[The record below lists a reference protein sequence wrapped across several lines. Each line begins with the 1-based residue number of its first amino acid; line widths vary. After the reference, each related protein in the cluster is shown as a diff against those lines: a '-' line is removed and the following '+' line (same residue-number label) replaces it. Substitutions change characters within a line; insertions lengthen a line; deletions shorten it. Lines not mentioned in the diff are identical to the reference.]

1 MNILYLNFDRGI
13 PVLGD
18 KGASVHVREFVRAA
32 TALGHQ
38 VLLVCAALGEGNAPP
53 PADIVELPLAQT
65 GAELASLRRELRL
78 AEAGA
83 DATLVGREL
92 ARLGYDRSVGAR
104 VLDVLE
110 VKGFKADFIYERHA
124 LFCSA
129 GARLAARLGCRR
141 ILEVNAP
148 LADEQKRFR
157 GLHLEALA
165 RRMEADSFGGATAV
179 VAVSE
184 PVKHYVQS
192 LVPRLAEQIHVVMNG
207 VDLRRF
213 DAGQRQRARI
223 RAQLGVD
230 AGTAVIGFV
239 GSFKPWHGTEF
250 LFDVYRELAALRRV
264 HLLGVG
270 DGPQWSALRA
280 RVSVSECR
288 DSVTLTG
295 RMPHEQIPAWT
306 AATDIVVAPYQSAA
320 DFYFSPLKVIEAL
333 ACARP
338 VVAPRLG
345 QLTELIDHGRTGL
358 LYEPGDARAC
368 REAIER
374 LLTDAGLR
382 TAMGRAARAS
392 VAERGWERIVQRV
405 TGLGNPAAV
414 GEAA

>member
-1 MNILYLNFDRGI
+1 MKILYLNFDRGI

-32 TALGHQ
+32 AALGHQ
-38 VLLVCAALGEGNAPP
+38 VLVVCAALGEGNAPP
-53 PADIVELPLAQT
+53 PADIVELPLAEADA
-65 GAELASLRRELRL
+65 GLDSLRRELCL

-83 DATLVGREL
+83 DETLLGREL
-92 ARLGYDRSVGAR
+92 ARLAYDRSIGAR
-104 VLDVLE
+104 VLGVLE
-110 VKGFKADFIYERHA
+110 ARGFKADFIYERHA

-129 GARLAARLGCRR
+129 GAQLAARLGCRR

-157 GLHLEALA
+157 GLYLEGLA
-165 RRMEADSFGGATAV
+165 RRMEADSFGAATAV
-179 VAVSE
+179 IAVSE
-184 PVKHYVQS
+184 PVKRYVQTQ
-192 LVPRLAEQIHVVMNG
+192 VPRLAERIHVMVNG

-213 DAGQRQRARI
+213 DAGQMQRARI

-250 LFDVYRELAALRRV
+250 LFDVYRELAAVRRV

-270 DGPQWSALRA
+270 DGPQWNVLRA
-280 RVSVSECR
+280 RVSASACR

-306 AATDIVVAPYQSAA
+306 AATDIVVAPYQAAA

-358 LYEPGDARAC
+358 LYEPEDARAC

-374 LLTDAGLR
+374 LLTDAVLR
-382 TAMGRAARAS
+382 RAMGRAARAS
-392 VAERGWERIVQRV
+392 VAERGWERIVRRV
-405 TGLGNPAAV
+405 AELGRPAAV